1 MSEYFLKLD
10 TNNYDDELDYMLDN
24 DIFTFKDYKQM
35 YENKT
40 IDTEQFE
47 RIKEYYGVI

>member
-10 TNNYDDELDYMLDN
+10 TNNYNDELDYMLDN
-24 DIFTFKDYKQM
+24 NIFTFQDYKQM
-35 YENKT
+35 YENEA
-40 IDTEQFE
+40 INTEQFE